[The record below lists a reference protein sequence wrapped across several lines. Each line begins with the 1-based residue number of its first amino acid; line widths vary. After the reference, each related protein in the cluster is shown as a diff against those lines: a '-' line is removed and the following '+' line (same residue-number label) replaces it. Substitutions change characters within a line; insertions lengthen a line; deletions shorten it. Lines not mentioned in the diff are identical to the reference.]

1 MKYKEN
7 CDVIIATNKSQNSP
21 IGYTLT
27 VTFKEGKDKI
37 CFPSGRIEL
46 KPREKKLVFRESDK
60 GFKIGSLGG
69 KRIGFRV
76 TNKSL
81 CPFIIP
87 YVGNFNLLHDDLR
100 NYYYIDLENTGAKV
114 KKYTV
119 EKQQEDTEQL
129 EKYIVPEQSEWY
141 VSTKAKQDLIKANSD
156 LEFQKSYIEE
166 LEKENKLLKE
176 EIIDMR
182 GKITSLEKDLP
193 KSVKEELKNSCIN
206 AMREYLDAEE
216 FREAKTISELISIVF
231 EGKKITH

>member
-1 MKYKEN
+1 MKN
-7 CDVIIATNKSQNSP
+7 DSSDVIIASNKSKNSP

-27 VTFKEGKDKI
+27 VTFKQGKDKI

-46 KPREKKLVFRESDK
+46 RPREKKLVFRESEK

-69 KRIGFRV
+69 NRIGFRV

-81 CPFIIP
+81 CPFVLP

-100 NYYYIDLENTGAKV
+100 GYYYVDLENAAKV
-114 KKYTV
+114 KKKYTV
-119 EKQQEDTEQL
+119 EKQKEDTEQL

-193 KSVKEELKNSCIN
+193 RNTREEVKNACIN
-206 AMREYLDAEE
+206 TMREYLQEE
-216 FREAKTISELISIVF
+216 EYKEAKTINELIGFVF
-231 EGKKITH
+231 EGKKIVH

>member
-1 MKYKEN
+1 MKYKD

-37 CFPSGRIEL
+37 CFTSGRIEL

-100 NYYYIDLENTGAKV
+100 NYYYLDLENTGAK
-114 KKYTV
+114 KKYTI
-119 EKQQEDTEQL
+119 ENQKENTEQL

-182 GKITSLEKDLP
+182 GKITNLEKDLP
-193 KSVKEELKNSCIN
+193 SNTKDELKNSCIN
-206 AMREYLDAEE
+206 AMREYLDASEYK
-216 FREAKTISELISIVF
+216 EAQTINELIGFVF
-231 EGKKITH
+231 EGKKIAH

>member
-1 MKYKEN
+1 MKN
-7 CDVIIATNKSQNSP
+7 DSDVIIASNRSKNSP

-27 VTFKEGKDKI
+27 VTFKQGKDKLY
-37 CFPSGRIEL
+37 FPSGRIEL
-46 KPREKKLVFRESDK
+46 RPREKKLVFRESEK

-100 NYYYIDLENTGAKV
+100 NYYYIDLENAGAKPK

-119 EKQQEDTEQL
+119 EKQQQDVEQL

-182 GKITSLEKDLP
+182 GKITNLEKDLP

-206 AMREYLDAEE
+206 AMREYLDVEE

>member
-1 MKYKEN
+1 MKN
-7 CDVIIATNKSQNSP
+7 DSDVIIASNRSKNSP

-27 VTFKEGKDKI
+27 VTFKQGKDKLY
-37 CFPSGRIEL
+37 FPSGRIEL
-46 KPREKKLVFRESDK
+46 RPREKKLVFRESEK

-100 NYYYIDLENTGAKV
+100 NYYYIDLENAGAKV
-114 KKYTV
+114 KKKYTV
-119 EKQQEDTEQL
+119 EKQQQDTEQL

-182 GKITSLEKDLP
+182 GKITNLEKDLP
-193 KSVKEELKNSCIN
+193 RNTREELKNSCIN

-216 FREAKTISELISIVF
+216 FKAAKTISELVSIVF